1 MMGTITFAKIVGA
14 IAIVGTLGAG
24 GFKAVDLIW
33 NDGEFKGRVLSEL
46 KSIPRIEKNIETMRK
61 DFKEE
66 FREVREDISEI
77 RKDIKELLQRIPAK

>member
-24 GFKAVDLIW
+24 GFKAIDLIW
-33 NDGEFKGRVLSEL
+33 NDGEFKGTVLSEL

-66 FREVREDISEI
+66 FRDVREDFKEMQ
-77 RKDIKELLQRIPAK
+77 RDIKEVLKRLPK